1 LRDPHREEIQM
12 NLNGIDATLNQLVQQ
27 LPKGLGQREVKE
39 TFEALIESL
48 RNQIQSAIDE
58 AASGKTPAVNTMP
71 ASAPAPATAT
81 PAVPASSAHA
91 PSATRSTAALSA
103 YQRSWLK
110 NAEGP
115 LFDPL
120 SNDLTSASPL
130 YNEREVILREALD
143 LGAIENHLRKV
154 AESYEIEFHKSD
166 LEGILRNSGYGAA
179 HLGSTERYMSAVQK
193 FISEAENNYR
203 QRASNVPGSGSNA

>member
-1 LRDPHREEIQM
+1 M
-12 NLNGIDATLNQLVQQ
+12 NLNGIDATLTKLVQQ
-27 LPKGLGQREVKE
+27 VPKGLAQREVKE

-48 RNQIQSAIDE
+48 RNQIQAAIEE
-58 AASGKTPAVNTMP
+58 AASTKTPAANTVP
-71 ASAPAPATAT
+71 AESAPATAT
-81 PAVPASSAHA
+81 PAVPASSEHA
-91 PSATRSTAALSA
+91 PSATRTTAALSA

-110 NAEGP
+110 NADGP
-115 LFDPL
+115 LYEHL

-130 YNEREVILREALD
+130 YNEREVVLREALD

-193 FISEAENNYR
+193 FIAEAENNYR
-203 QRASNVPGSGSNA
+203 QRAANVPGSGSNA

>member
-1 LRDPHREEIQM
+1 M

-27 LPKGLGQREVKE
+27 LPKGLAQREVKD

-48 RNQIQSAIDE
+48 RNQIKSALEE
-58 AASGKTPAVNTMP
+58 ASTGTAATDG
-71 ASAPAPATAT
+71 SAPAATAPAAGT
-81 PAVPASSAHA
+81 AAVPASGDHA
-91 PSATRSTAALSA
+91 PSPTRTTAALSA
-103 YQRSWLK
+103 YQRSFMRDDD
-110 NAEGP
+110 GP
-115 LFDPL
+115 LYDLL

-143 LGAIENHLRKV
+143 LGKIESHLRKV
-154 AESYEIEFHKSD
+154 AESYEIEFHRSD

-179 HLGSTERYMSAVQK
+179 HLGSTERYMAAVQT

-203 QRASNVPGSGSNA
+203 QRSNNIPGSGSNA